1 MLRFTACD
9 CGIQYLVR
17 IDRDAWMRVWQIR
30 RHYYC
35 AKCKDRQF
43 LPRSSLVSWW
53 MPRESAGGGDQGE
66 AREVGSVTS

>member
-17 IDRDAWMRVWQIR
+17 IDRDAWMRAWQTR

-35 AKCKDRQF
+35 AKCKSRQL
-43 LPRSSLVSWW
+43 LPRNALVSWW
-53 MPRESAGGGDQGE
+53 MPRESAQVPRPPR
-66 AREVGSVTS
+66 APSPSVTS